1 MTMKKQWVIPWL
13 GALGLF
19 VLTSL
24 ILTGCDSGTGDTS
37 ELDNYFANHPYVSD
51 PRTGGSVVALTPASA
66 ELDTVGAQ
74 AVFAFNGGTAPY
86 TWDVADASKGSVS
99 GSGAQGV
106 YTVIAVGANNVIAYD
121 RDGHAA
127 IATISGSAGGSSGAA
142 LSIGASPSTLASDGM
157 LAVVTAAGGVPPYAW
172 SLTDNSVGSFPD
184 APSGSTAVYKRLH
197 SGDNAVSVTDS
208 LGNKVS
214 VVINQP

>member
-1 MTMKKQWVIPWL
+1 MKKLIMKLCSGGW
-13 GALGLF
+13 
-19 VLTSL
+19 SL
-24 ILTGCDSGTGDTS
+24 LLLASLSLTGCDSGTGDTS

-51 PRTGGSVVALTPASA
+51 PRTGGSVVALTPDSA
-66 ELDTVGAQ
+66 VLNTVGAQ
-74 AVFAFNGGTAPY
+74 AVFAFNGGTPPY
-86 TWDVADASKGSVS
+86 TWDVADSSKGSVS

-142 LSIGASPSTLASDGM
+142 LSIGASPTTLASDGM
-157 LAVVTAAGGVPPYAW
+157 LSVVTVSGGVPPYAW

-184 APSGSTAVYKRLH
+184 APSGATAVYKRLH
-197 SGDNAVSVTDS
+197 AGDNAVSVTDS
-208 LGNKVS
+208 TGTKVS
-214 VVINQP
+214 VIINQP